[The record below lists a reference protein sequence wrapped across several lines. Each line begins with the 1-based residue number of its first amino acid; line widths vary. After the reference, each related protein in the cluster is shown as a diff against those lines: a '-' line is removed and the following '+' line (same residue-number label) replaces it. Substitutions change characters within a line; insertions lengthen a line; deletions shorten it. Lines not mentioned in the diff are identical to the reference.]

1 MQNYHLRQI
10 FRCFTL
16 KQLQIFLFLCLFNVF
31 TDVGIIVYH
40 VDSACS

>member
-1 MQNYHLRQI
+1 MQNYHLPSI
-10 FRCFTL
+10 CRCFTL
-16 KQLQIFLFLCLFNVF
+16 KQRQIFLFLCLVNIF